1 MNCNV
6 EIIFELKF
14 TMKYISCVHTIR
26 HNIRHDVLSKYL
38 LMFLF
43 SNQRYK
49 AKNVITQRLVCI
61 RLIKH
66 SMQPTSA
73 GSRSQY
79 GWSDDVSIFQENE
92 FILLLD
98 SSTGSFQAQVLA

>member
-6 EIIFELKF
+6 EIIIKLKF
-14 TMKYISCVHTIR
+14 TMKYISCVHT
-26 HNIRHDVLSKYL
+26 IRHDVLSKYL

-66 SMQPTSA
+66 SMQHTSA

-98 SSTGSFQAQVLA
+98 SSTGSFQAQVSA